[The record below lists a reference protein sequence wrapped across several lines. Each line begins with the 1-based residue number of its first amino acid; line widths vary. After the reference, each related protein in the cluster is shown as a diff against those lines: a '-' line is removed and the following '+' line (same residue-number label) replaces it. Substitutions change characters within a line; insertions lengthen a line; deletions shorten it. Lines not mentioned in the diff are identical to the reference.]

1 MNTPFSESSTELLDS
16 AELLRYQA
24 ELLDNARN
32 LDHYGKRFERFMS
45 MQLQKLEIAI
55 DQFER
60 EKDAWRR
67 QRDRELSELNSK
79 RSTVPAAPSHP
90 LPASISK
97 ETKVRGQEASK
108 STAPLLLLV
117 QPGEVSAMQLGLLL
131 FEISKMNREF
141 GGGGVR
147 FEVSSVKLP
156 KRIGMRG
163 EVSPIIGIEAF
174 SFVPL
179 LSYDGSPTRELDSW
193 EIFKSKLLMS
203 SLLDAGLL
211 KNFKKASVAPR
222 DHESVA
228 MANESTLR
236 AEHANT
242 KCESNSDSRYEG
254 FFAYKSDQHP
264 KQQQLQR
271 VEDVFRYLHHEYGL
285 RMHLSLVW

>member
-1 MNTPFSESSTELLDS
+1 MNTPYSEFPTELLDT
-16 AELLRYQA
+16 AELMQYQE

-32 LDHYGKRFERFMS
+32 LDHHGKRFERFMS

-60 EKDAWRR
+60 EKEAWRR
-67 QRDRELSELNSK
+67 QKDRELKDLNSK
-79 RSTVPAAPSHP
+79 KPRASSNNVQPIAASQ
-90 LPASISK
+90 
-97 ETKVRGQEASK
+97 ETQTQTNEATSK

-156 KRIGMRG
+156 KRSGKRRQAC
-163 EVSPIIGIEAF
+163 PIIGIEAF

-179 LSYDGSPTRELDSW
+179 MSYDGSPTRELESW
-193 EIFKSKLLMS
+193 EVFKSKLLMS
-203 SLLDAGLL
+203 SLLDANLL
-211 KNFKKASVAPR
+211 KAFKKSVAAPR
-222 DHESVA
+222 DHDSVA
-228 MANESTLR
+228 MAHESTLR

-242 KCESNSDSRYEG
+242 KCDASSVGRYESFLSSKKG
-254 FFAYKSDQHP
+254 QHP

-271 VEDVFRYLHHEYGL
+271 IEDVFRYLNQEYQL